1 MGAKFRGGLPMVL
14 GIGMFALSAWF
25 TFGGL
30 YSNLLRARSAL
41 FSLSPIA
48 FCIMVFG
55 FVGALS
61 CIAILRYPRPAG
73 IVASLTML
81 AIVAVQL
88 SQMIAVYR
96 LEFLMNIL
104 VTIVLPLLFATAG
117 LLVFAV
123 IPESRDHR
131 Q

>member
-1 MGAKFRGGLPMVL
+1 
-14 GIGMFALSAWF
+14 
-25 TFGGL
+25 
-30 YSNLLRARSAL
+30 
-41 FSLSPIA
+41 
-48 FCIMVFG
+48 
-55 FVGALS
+55 
-61 CIAILRYPRPAG
+61 
-73 IVASLTML
+73 ML